1 MTGVSQQKAGRPQSV
16 LFHFRSSY
24 NCCYASGLVVWAS
37 VINSGWKPHH
47 LLAGKSI
54 QPVGV
59 DFFPRPGSL
68 LVVVEVEK
76 AFSLCFCRHTFVFSS
91 NDFVFLSPRM
101 KDLITCWEFLSIF
114 QYFHVSPFFPAGRAI
129 YLSLSSVHDWGD
141 DDRRCAQADQWRLFL
156 YRTDY
161 CDRRV
166 LGRGF

>member
-59 DFFPRPGSL
+59 DFFSTSG
-68 LVVVEVEK
+68 K
-76 AFSLCFCRHTFVFSS
+76 FISS
-91 NDFVFLSPRM
+91 GWSGEGFLTVFLSARVCFFIEWFCFLVSANGGPYHLLRVCQFFNIFTFPLFFRQGGLFIFHLVQCM
-101 KDLITCWEFLSIF
+101 TDEMTIEDAHKLISED
-114 QYFHVSPFFPAGRAI
+114 YFFTGLIIVIGES
-129 YLSLSSVHDWGD
+129 
-141 DDRRCAQADQWRLFL
+141 
-156 YRTDY
+156 
-161 CDRRV
+161 
-166 LGRGF
+166 

>member
-24 NCCYASGLVVWAS
+24 NCCYASGLVVWTS

-59 DFFPRPGSL
+59 DFLSTSGKFI
-68 LVVVEVEK
+68 
-76 AFSLCFCRHTFVFSS
+76 SS
-91 NDFVFLSPRM
+91 GWSGEGFLTVFLSARVCFF
-101 KDLITCWEFLSIF
+101 IEWFCFLVSANEGPYHLLRVFVNFSIF
-114 QYFHVSPFFPAGRAI
+114 SRFPFFPAGRAI

-141 DDRRCAQADQWRLFL
+141 DDRRCVQADQWRLFL

-161 CDRRV
+161 CDRRI
-166 LGRGF
+166 LGGGF